1 MTIGVSTSGFDAHHP
16 RPDSI
21 FYVLDAESGAA
32 RWISVDPSP
41 DHFTAQ
47 FFQHHVRAGN
57 LVALTGTDLDRRTIE
72 GDAPT
77 VGLPPPEMKVL
88 DDASNDGVRVVK
100 MHIGSARHAPIIW
113 MAVPDS
119 VRVIDA
125 AVDGKSPGHFPS
137 DGWAAWYWSVPE
149 RGFDLQLKLKGSGEL
164 TLTLIDQSDGLPA
177 TPGEV
182 FTARPDDVM
191 PTPFLFFD
199 SATLVRNTYTL
210 GPVDVDQH

>member
-72 GDAPT
+72 GDAPA

-100 MHIGSARHAPIIW
+100 MHIGSARHAPITW